1 MGPLRVTPVAEELG
15 GAGGASRATESNYG
29 GENADSEL
37 VSVGTDLFII
47 AYVLKIICTLSRN
60 TESRYGGEHL
70 AG

>member
-1 MGPLRVTPVAEELG
+1 MVTDDEPADLHQNLKPASWSMGPLRVTPVAEELG

-37 VSVGTDLFII
+37 VS
-47 AYVLKIICTLSRN
+47 
-60 TESRYGGEHL
+60 